1 MSVEYL
7 VDYTADESEEDNDI
21 NSKLVKEP
29 TPSPEETQRY
39 VTMED
44 IAREGDLVNE
54 GGGNLALYE
63 VSMVQYH

>member
-1 MSVEYL
+1 MSAEYL
-7 VDYTADESEEDNDI
+7 VDVLADESEEDDDI

-29 TPSPEETQRY
+29 TLSPEETQRY
-39 VTMED
+39 NTMED

-63 VSMVQYH
+63 VSTV